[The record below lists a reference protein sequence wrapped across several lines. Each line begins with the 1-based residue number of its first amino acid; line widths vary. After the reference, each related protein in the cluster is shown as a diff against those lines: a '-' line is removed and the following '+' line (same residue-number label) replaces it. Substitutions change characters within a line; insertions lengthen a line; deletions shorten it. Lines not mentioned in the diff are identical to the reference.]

1 MVTATKHPVPDQVQ
15 LSFVIFDI
23 RALWRSGLSV
33 RVPEC
38 RKLQMIYSLPHC
50 TSPLTGVPG
59 WSTVSMAHSTLL
71 WGTQTL
77 SWGTWRRR
85 RAWTDDGQC
94 RDQSSR
100 YGSRPGALPQPSVAA
115 QFSPTSAIINKAI
128 NTMLQYCK
136 KHVHIQRYTYTLNNT
151 AAKRRTECQA
161 VSHKLLTADGL
172 VPTSSASH
180 GRQVVFMPMFMRP
193 SSDHGKLVQ

>member
-1 MVTATKHPVPDQVQ
+1 M
-15 LSFVIFDI
+15 IF
-23 RALWRSGLSV
+23 
-33 RVPEC
+33 
-38 RKLQMIYSLPHC
+38 SLPHS
-50 TSPLTGVPG
+50 TSPLIGVPG
-59 WSTVSMAHSTLL
+59 WLTVSTAHSTLL

-77 SWGTWRRR
+77 SWGTWRQR
-85 RAWTDDGQC
+85 RAWTDGGQC
-94 RDQSSR
+94 RVQSSR
-100 YGSRPGALPQPSVAA
+100 YGSRPGALPRPSVAA

-136 KHVHIQRYTYTLNNT
+136 KHVHIQRYTYTLTQINNT

-161 VSHKLLTADGL
+161 VSDKLLTADGL
-172 VPTSSASH
+172 VPTSLASH